1 MNFSMRNFVK
11 NGFLNAVGKMGDY
24 WIILNAA
31 GWFDKGV
38 LLENDLVEIQ
48 AAIDA
53 HSANTTASN
62 DAEATPSGDAEPAPE
77 TSA

>member
-38 LLENDLVEIQ
+38 LLEIDLVEIQ

-53 HSANTTASN
+53 HSADTTATN
-62 DAEATPSGDAEPAPE
+62 NAEATPSGDAEAAPE

>member
-1 MNFSMRNFVK
+1 MNFSMRNFIK

-53 HSANTTASN
+53 HSA
-62 DAEATPSGDAEPAPE
+62 ATSGDTEPALVISDAEPAPD
-77 TSA
+77 TPA